1 MEKYSNT
8 IFYAQSL
15 KACFARV
22 LPEHTKTGK
31 ALKDVVGKH
40 YEQHR
45 KRIYQHLGFSIAKE
59 KLDNCFDAD
68 WIVRDKNG
76 KVVVVEE
83 DKGHYVDS
91 CFCER
96 AIIGFAKVANHYLEQ
111 HQECPFLVL
120 SCPTRYKFFERK
132 FKETLR
138 LFRPELSVVLKD
150 KVKYFNV
157 ANHDRLPA
165 KHWIRHVEN
174 PIPFTP
180 EVKTNVYD
188 EIAFLQSLGP
198 SER

>member
-1 MEKYSNT
+1 MKKDNDT
-8 IFYAQSL
+8 HFYAQSL
-15 KACFARV
+15 EDCFAYI
-22 LPEHTKTGK
+22 LPEHKNTGK
-31 ALKDVVGKH
+31 ALKDLVGKH

-45 KRIYQHLGFSIAKE
+45 KRIYQHLGFSTAKE

-96 AIIGFAKVANHYLEQ
+96 AIIGFAKVANYYLEQ

-120 SCPTRYKFFERK
+120 SCPTRYKSFERK
-132 FKETLR
+132 FKETLH
-138 LFRPELSVVLKD
+138 LFRPELAVVLKD

-157 ANHDRLPA
+157 ANHDRLPV
-165 KHWIRHVEN
+165 KRWIRHIEN

-180 EVKTNVYD
+180 EVKNNVYE
-188 EIAFLQSLGP
+188 EIAFLKSLDTPEG
-198 SER
+198 